1 MDPQSKPHE
10 PIIQINYIVGIVC
23 SCLSLAV
30 ILSLFIV
37 YFIRPYSKGNV
48 FFRMVIYME
57 LPNALY
63 AITGLFVLPHD
74 LSGEFCEISGAIRQF
89 TNLSSSFWTLAIAWH
104 IYSSISVHE
113 IRPFSFY
120 YLLFGYG
127 MPIPFT
133 LVPFFLEMYQ
143 KTPIYCG
150 LSYKDPIP
158 NLAVYYIPLL
168 SILIGTCYCY
178 YSVIRYLRRK
188 VSKEAAREF
197 YALFFYPLL
206 IVLYNIGSFAFLL
219 ETTYD
224 KTPTVSHDILGVIT
238 TGVLQAQG
246 VFDVLV
252 YSQNYAIRE
261 EIKSKLCGTSANDLN
276 NEFNPSF
283 FVSF

>member
-1 MDPQSKPHE
+1 
-10 PIIQINYIVGIVC
+10 
-23 SCLSLAV
+23 
-30 ILSLFIV
+30 
-37 YFIRPYSKGNV
+37 
-48 FFRMVIYME
+48 ME

-63 AITGLFVLPHD
+63 AITGLFVSPHD
-74 LSGEFCEISGAIRQF
+74 LSGDFCIISAAIRQF
-89 TNLSSSFWTLAIAWH
+89 TNLSSSFWTLAIACH

-127 MPIPFT
+127 LPIPFT
-133 LVPFFLEMYQ
+133 VVPLFLHMYQ
-143 KTPIYCG
+143 ETQIYCG
-150 LSYKDPIP
+150 LPYNEPIP

-168 SILIGTCYCY
+168 TILIGTCYCY

-197 YALFFYPLL
+197 YALFFYPVL

-219 ETTYD
+219 EATYD
-224 KTPTVSHDILGVIT
+224 KSRTITHNILRVIT

-261 EIKSKLCGTSANDLN
+261 EIKSKLCGRSANDLD
-276 NEFNPSF
+276 NEFDPSF
-283 FVSF
+283 SCHLGSLEINKRRHSTTAIDDRSAIQTRYFSFLGDRTRTSITI